1 MDLTSL
7 FIFTGFISGKFTPDV
22 GLLIGEP
29 TAYFIMGLGE
39 MANVEYKI
47 EDDDTDL
54 DEFLDEDLSE
64 KILEVASSERLKK
77 LVNKNDVSKED
88 IPEEILQEVQERVE
102 PSLLAST
109 KESTNNL
116 LDRT

>member
-1 MDLTSL
+1 M
-7 FIFTGFISGKFTPDV
+7 
-22 GLLIGEP
+22 
-29 TAYFIMGLGE
+29 
-39 MANVEYKI
+39 
-47 EDDDTDL
+47 
-54 DEFLDEDLSE
+54 
-64 KILEVASSERLKK
+64 
-77 LVNKNDVSKED
+77 NKNDVSKED